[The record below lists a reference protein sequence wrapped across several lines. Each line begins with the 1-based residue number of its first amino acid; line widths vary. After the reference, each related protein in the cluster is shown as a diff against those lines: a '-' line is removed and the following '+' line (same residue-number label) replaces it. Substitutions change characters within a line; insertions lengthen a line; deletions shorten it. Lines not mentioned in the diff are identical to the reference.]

1 MNKSIIA
8 ITLLVLVSFI
18 ECGVNM
24 SRIRQNQKLIEF
36 ARAIVNIAKSS
47 KARLGAASLVSNV
60 QSTLKNI
67 ADRVDKAKINQIG
80 ALGVPSYAVEKFRA
94 AVFAHDAT
102 ATSFHFQLDKT
113 NAKLVEGLGVIE
125 VDGNVAKFAYVE
137 ATTTGN
143 LIQQTEIHSYRK
155 CKRFLFFKKCRTIY
169 ERINRGFTL
178 SELDRIKNALR
189 ELSAVKLTDRINA
202 IKELRESL

>member
-47 KARLGAASLVSNV
+47 KARLAAASLVSNV

-67 ADRVDKAKINQIG
+67 ADRVDKAKINQI
-80 ALGVPSYAVEKFRA
+80 
-94 AVFAHDAT
+94 
-102 ATSFHFQLDKT
+102 
-113 NAKLVEGLGVIE
+113 
-125 VDGNVAKFAYVE
+125 
-137 ATTTGN
+137 
-143 LIQQTEIHSYRK
+143 
-155 CKRFLFFKKCRTIY
+155 
-169 ERINRGFTL
+169 
-178 SELDRIKNALR
+178 
-189 ELSAVKLTDRINA
+189 
-202 IKELRESL
+202 

>member
-67 ADRVDKAKINQIG
+67 ADRVDKAKINQI
-80 ALGVPSYAVEKFRA
+80 
-94 AVFAHDAT
+94 
-102 ATSFHFQLDKT
+102 
-113 NAKLVEGLGVIE
+113 
-125 VDGNVAKFAYVE
+125 
-137 ATTTGN
+137 
-143 LIQQTEIHSYRK
+143 
-155 CKRFLFFKKCRTIY
+155 
-169 ERINRGFTL
+169 
-178 SELDRIKNALR
+178 
-189 ELSAVKLTDRINA
+189 
-202 IKELRESL
+202 